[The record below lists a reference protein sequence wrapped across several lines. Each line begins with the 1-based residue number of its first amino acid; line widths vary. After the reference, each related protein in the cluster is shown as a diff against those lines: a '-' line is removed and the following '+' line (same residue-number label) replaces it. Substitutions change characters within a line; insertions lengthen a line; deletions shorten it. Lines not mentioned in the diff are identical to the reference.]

1 MCAPFG
7 ERGTMTSTVHSTS
20 RPQVVLGLGLT
31 AALLAVLTVIRLI
44 GLKFSVV
51 DLFFDEAQYWAWSRE
66 LAFGYFTKPPLL
78 AWVIAVAESL
88 CGSSEACVRAPA
100 PILYFGTCLLVY
112 AIARQL
118 YDETVGFYAALS
130 TALTP
135 GVIFS
140 ARIIS
145 TDVPLLFFWALALLA
160 YAKLIDGGDRR
171 WSAVLGVAIGLGML
185 AKYAM
190 IYFLIGVALAAW
202 LERDARL
209 LLRRSDIWLAL
220 ALAALIILPNIH
232 WNLTHELAT
241 FRHTGDNIQGSGFK
255 INPLRALEFVATQFG
270 VFGPILF
277 AVLLGALARLASP
290 ALGRAD
296 RLMLAFAI
304 PPLALITATSI
315 VSRAFANWA
324 ATAYISGVVVV
335 VALMIRH
342 GAWRWLMLSLALG
355 VLAQAAALVSDAR
368 ATKLNLPGLGD
379 AYRRTLG
386 WSILGSEAGRLAR
399 QVGARAIVGDQ
410 RDDVASLLYYWR
422 DQPEP
427 VLAWAAGASPTHQFE
442 LTRAFSDAAPL
453 PVLFVSRCPG
463 TARLTAQF
471 ASVESLGV
479 FYTATG
485 PTSKRAYNAYKLE
498 HPRGPIGPLGP
509 CG

>member
-1 MCAPFG
+1 MA
-7 ERGTMTSTVHSTS
+7 STS
-20 RPQVVLGLGLT
+20 QATSRSQAISSFALA
-31 AALLAVLTVIRLI
+31 AALLAALTAIRLI

-78 AWVIAVAESL
+78 AWIIAGAERL
-88 CGSSEACVRAPA
+88 CGSTEACIRAPA
-100 PILYFGTCLLVY
+100 PILYFGTSLLVF

-118 YDETVGFYAALS
+118 YDESVAFFAALA

-135 GVIFS
+135 GVVFS

-160 YAKLIDGGDRR
+160 YVKLLDGADRR
-171 WSAVLGVAIGLGML
+171 WAVVLGIALGFGAL

-190 IYFLIGVALAAW
+190 AYFLLGAALAAW
-202 LERDARL
+202 FDRDARL
-209 LLRRSDIWLAL
+209 LLRKPELWLAL
-220 ALAALIILPNIH
+220 AIAVLVIAPNVY
-232 WNLTHELAT
+232 WNLNHGFAT

-255 INPLRALEFVATQFG
+255 LNPLRALEFIASQFA
-270 VFGPILF
+270 VFGPVLF
-277 AVLLGALARLASP
+277 AVLLAALVRITSP
-290 ALGRAD
+290 LISRSD

-304 PPLALITATSI
+304 PPLVLITATAI

-324 ATAYISGVVVV
+324 VTAFISGVIVV
-335 VALMIRH
+335 VAIMIRR
-342 GAWRWLMLSLALG
+342 GAWKWLALSFAIGG
-355 VLAQAAALVSDAR
+355 VVQALFLVGDSQ
-368 ATKLNLPGLGD
+368 ATRVNVPVLGD

-386 WSILGSEAGRLAR
+386 WRALGEASGRLAR

-427 VLAWAAGASPTHQFE
+427 VVAWPIGASATHQFE
-442 LTRAFSDAAPL
+442 LTRALSDTTPRPL
-453 PVLFVSRCPG
+453 LFVSRCSA
-463 TARLTAQF
+463 TTRLAAQF
-471 ASVESLGV
+471 AQVEPLGA
-479 FYTATG
+479 FDARTG
-485 PTSKRAYNAYKLE
+485 PTSTRIYHAFKLDA
-498 HPRGPIGPLGP
+498 PRRPLGPLGP

>member
-7 ERGTMTSTVHSTS
+7 ETGAMTSTVHSTS
-20 RPQVVLGLGLT
+20 RPQVVLGLGLAT
-31 AALLAVLTVIRLI
+31 ALLAALTVIRLI

-66 LAFGYFTKPPLL
+66 PAFGYFTKPPLL
-78 AWVIAVAESL
+78 AWIIAAAEPL

-100 PILYFGTCLLVY
+100 PILYFGTCLLVF

-118 YDETVGFYAALS
+118 YDDTVAFFAALS

-160 YAKLIDGGDRR
+160 YAKLVAGGDRR
-171 WSAVLGVAIGLGML
+171 WSAVLGVAIGFGML

-190 IYFLIGVALAAW
+190 VYFLLGAALAAW
-202 LERDARL
+202 LDREARL
-209 LLRRSDIWLAL
+209 LLRRRDVWLGL
-220 ALAALIILPNIH
+220 ALAALIVAPNIV
-232 WNLTHELAT
+232 WNLTHEFAT

-255 INPLRALEFVATQFG
+255 LNPLRALEFVATQFG

-277 AVLLGALARLASP
+277 AVMLGALARLTSP
-290 ALGRAD
+290 ALTRAD

-315 VSRAFANWA
+315 ASRAFANWA

-342 GAWRWLMLSLALG
+342 GAWRWLAASLAMG
-355 VLAQAAALVSDAR
+355 VVAQAVVLVSDTR
-368 ATKLNLPGLGD
+368 ATRATLPGLGD
-379 AYRRTLG
+379 VYRRTLG
-386 WSILGSEAGRLAR
+386 WRILGAEAGRLAR

-427 VLAWAAGASPTHQFE
+427 VVAWPSGASPTHQFE
-442 LTRAFSDAAPL
+442 LSRALSDATPRPL
-453 PVLFVSRCPG
+453 LFVSRCPG

-471 ASVESLGV
+471 ATVESLGV
-479 FYTATG
+479 FDTPTG
-485 PTSKRAYNAYKLE
+485 PTSKRAYNAYKLD